1 MSDGIGRVTE
11 AAALQET
18 EKVAFLH
25 SLLDSSTEYSIV
37 AKDLE
42 GNILAWNEGA
52 RRTYGYEPAE
62 VVGKGHA
69 FILHDPEDVRS
80 GRARS
85 ILEEARRAGKWEG
98 EMCRDPAGRP
108 LGFTMVSRDLTES
121 ERITRLRADGARD
134 ELTKSLNVRRLLAVL
149 DDTLNGAGGKLDHTR
164 TERGAEAGAE

>member
-1 MSDGIGRVTE
+1 MSDGIGRGTE

-25 SLLDSSTEYSIV
+25 SILDSSTEYSIV

-52 RRTYGYEPAE
+52 RRTYGYEPAK

-85 ILEEARRAGKWEG
+85 ILDEARRTGKWEG
-98 EMCRDPAGRP
+98 ELRRDPPGGA
-108 LGFTMVSRDLTES
+108 LGFTVVSRHLTES
-121 ERITRLRADGARD
+121 ERIARLRADEARD
-134 ELTKSLNVRRLLAVL
+134 ELTKSLKVQRLLAVL
-149 DDTLNGAGGKLDHTR
+149 DDTFNGAGGQLDQTR
-164 TERGAEAGAE
+164 AEPGAEVGEE